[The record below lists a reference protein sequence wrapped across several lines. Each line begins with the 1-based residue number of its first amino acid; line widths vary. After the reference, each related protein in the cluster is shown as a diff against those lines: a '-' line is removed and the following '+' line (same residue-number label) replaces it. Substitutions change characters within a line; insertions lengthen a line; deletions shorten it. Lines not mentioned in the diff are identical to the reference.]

1 MEERMLKIINE
12 EIRNL
17 LGDPDV
23 QADSNTNLFIEG
35 VITEK
40 EYNSIISEGVVSKT
54 IEALGKKVMG
64 MFKSAF
70 ANVGKLGKKAISI
83 AKSIWGVVSKFC
95 RSNGK
100 FCKVTIVLIVMLLV
114 NSGTAYA
121 AATGDVETSQMI
133 YDAAIGFLEQNK
145 DMFQGDVGMMDF
157 MQAKTI
163 LYGIRDGAGDI
174 TSLDDPDM
182 ANVSQKS
189 QLLAKHAL
197 KFMDGMAKEAQN
209 DPDTMNT
216 FYKYVTLGKQMVMT
230 SSKVME

>member
-1 MEERMLKIINE
+1 MEERILKIINE
-12 EIRNL
+12 EIINL
-17 LGDPDV
+17 LDNSNV
-23 QADSNTNLFIEG
+23 QADLNTNLFIEG

-40 EYNSIISEGVVSKT
+40 EYNSIISEGVISKT

-70 ANVGKLGKKAISI
+70 ANIGKLGKKAVGISK
-83 AKSIWGVVSKFC
+83 AIWGVVSKFC
-95 RSNGK
+95 KTNGK
-100 FCKVTIVLIVMLLV
+100 FCKVALVLIVIMLV

-121 AATGDVETSQMI
+121 AATGDNSTPTMI

-145 DMFQGDVGMMDF
+145 EMFQGDVGQMDF

-174 TSLDDPDM
+174 TSMDDPDM
-182 ANVSQKS
+182 ASVSQKS

-209 DPDTMNT
+209 DPDAMNT
-216 FYKYVTLGKQMVMT
+216 FYKYVTLGKQMILQ